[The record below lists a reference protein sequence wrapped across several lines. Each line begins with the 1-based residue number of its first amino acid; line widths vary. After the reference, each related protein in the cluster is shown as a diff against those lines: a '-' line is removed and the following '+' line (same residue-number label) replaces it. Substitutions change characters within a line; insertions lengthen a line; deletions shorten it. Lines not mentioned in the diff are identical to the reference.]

1 MRVKQITAAVLLLML
16 AVALQPAQGEA
27 AVPAAQKEMEDFFG
41 AFTLVPENPLP
52 GDLPYLL
59 RLISL
64 EPPEETAMPALSPLA
79 EAAAKFAALISGAG
93 AHYEETTAFM
103 GMDMK
108 AEYWMKG
115 DKIKKHD
122 KMLDEFILFD
132 GEWFYQWPAGEKAG
146 TRMTPDSPQAASAI
160 LMIKNSSLSALA
172 NAPYQQQEDAK
183 EGKYTCQVFFM
194 DIEFMGMKGNWL
206 YVDKETGALVKNQ
219 YGKGKGGMSIT
230 LTMLDTG
237 GVADDAFLPPQGVS
251 FTGP

>member
-1 MRVKQITAAVLLLML
+1 MRVRKMIAAALLLIL
-16 AVALQPAQGEA
+16 ATALPPAIGEVAAGSAE
-27 AVPAAQKEMEDFFG
+27 EERESFFG

-64 EPPEETAMPALSPLA
+64 EPPEETAKPALSPLA

-93 AHYEETTAFM
+93 AHYEESTAFM

-183 EGKYTCQVFFM
+183 EGKYSCQVFYM

-219 YGKGKGGMSIT
+219 YGKGKGGMSVT

>member
-1 MRVKQITAAVLLLML
+1 MRVRHLIAAVLLLML
-16 AVALQPAQGEA
+16 AAAPPPAFGEEA
-27 AVPAAQKEMEDFFG
+27 AVSTQEAREDFFG

-59 RLISL
+59 RMIAL
-64 EPPEETAMPALSPLA
+64 EPPEETPKPALSPLA

-93 AHYEETTAFM
+93 VHYEESSAFM

-132 GEWFYQWPAGEKAG
+132 GEWFYQWSAGEKTG
-146 TRMTPDSPQAASAI
+146 TRMTPDSPQAESAI
-160 LMIKNSSLSALA
+160 MMIKSSSLSVLA
-172 NAPYQQQEDAK
+172 GAPYQQQEDAK
-183 EGKYTCQVFFM
+183 EGKYNCQVFYM

-219 YGKGKGGMSIT
+219 YGKGKSGMSIT

-237 GVADDAFLPPQGVS
+237 GVGDDAFIPPKGVS

>member
-1 MRVKQITAAVLLLML
+1 MRVRHLIAAVLLLML
-16 AVALQPAQGEA
+16 AAAPPPAFGEEA
-27 AVPAAQKEMEDFFG
+27 AVSAQEAREDFFG

-59 RLISL
+59 WLISR
-64 EPPEETAMPALSPLA
+64 EPPEETPKPALSPLA
-79 EAAAKFAALISGAG
+79 EAAVKFAALIRDTGV
-93 AHYEETTAFM
+93 HYEESTAFM

-108 AEYWMKG
+108 SEYWMKG

-132 GEWFYQWPAGEKAG
+132 GEWFYQWPAGEKEG
-146 TRMTPDSPQAASAI
+146 TRMTPDSLEAQNAI
-160 LMIKNSSLSALA
+160 MMIKSSSLSALA
-172 NAPYQQQEDAK
+172 SAPYQQQEDAK
-183 EGKYTCQVFFM
+183 EGKYTCQVFYM

-206 YVDKETGALVKNQ
+206 YVDRATGALVKNQ
-219 YGKGKGGMSIT
+219 YGKGKSGMAIK

>member
-1 MRVKQITAAVLLLML
+1 MRVRQITAAVLLLIL
-16 AVALQPAQGEA
+16 ATALPPALGEEA
-27 AVPAAQKEMEDFFG
+27 ALSAEEEREDFFG

-64 EPPEETAMPALSPLA
+64 EPPEETAKPALSPLA
-79 EAAAKFAALISGAG
+79 EAAAKFTALISGAG
-93 AHYEETTAFM
+93 AHYEESTAFM

-115 DKIKKHD
+115 EKIKKHD

-146 TRMTPDSPQAASAI
+146 TRMTPDSPQASTAI

-172 NAPYQQQEDAK
+172 SAPYQQQEDAN
-183 EGKYTCQVFFM
+183 EGKYNCQVFYM

-206 YVDKETGALVKNQ
+206 YVDKETGALVRNQ
-219 YGKGKGGMSIT
+219 YGKGKDGMSVT

-237 GVADDAFLPPQGVS
+237 GVGDDAFLPPQGVS

>member
-1 MRVKQITAAVLLLML
+1 MRVRKMIAAALLLIL
-16 AVALQPAQGEA
+16 ATALPPALGEEA
-27 AVPAAQKEMEDFFG
+27 AVSTQEARESFFG

-64 EPPEETAMPALSPLA
+64 EPPEETAKPALSPLA

-93 AHYEETTAFM
+93 AHYEESTAFM

-115 DKIKKHD
+115 EKIKKHD

-146 TRMTPDSPQAASAI
+146 TRMTPDSPQAQSAI
-160 LMIKNSSLSALA
+160 MMIKSSSLSALA

-183 EGKYTCQVFFM
+183 EGKYNCQVFYM

-219 YGKGKGGMSIT
+219 YGKGKDGMSVT

-237 GVADDAFLPPQGVS
+237 GVADDAFLPPEGVS